1 MMTQTYYLPFYFQ
14 AVRGTNAQT
23 SGFSILP
30 YGVTVSI
37 ATLLSGS
44 LVTLS
49 GFYVPL
55 MWLGSSIFVAGGG
68 LLYTLSR
75 SNPFAKWFGYQVL
88 TGAGYGA
95 MVQIPITA
103 LQVVLS
109 AADIPLGSTLVI
121 LAQCLG
127 GSVGLAVAENV
138 FRNSLHA
145 QLLALQGVDVAA
157 VEAAGG
163 AELQDV
169 VPVGLLWPVR
179 RGFQV
184 AVSDAFLVAAGLG
197 GVAFL
202 ASLGME
208 RKRIMAKGGDAILR
222 AETSST

>member
-30 YGVTVSI
+30 YGMTVSI

-55 MWLGSSIFVAGGG
+55 MWLGSGIFVAGGG

-75 SNPFAKWFGYQVL
+75 SSPFAKWFGYQVL

-95 MVQIPITA
+95 MVQITITA

-109 AADIPLGSTLVI
+109 AEDIPLGSTLVI

-127 GSVGLAVAENV
+127 CSIGLAVAENV
-138 FRNSLHA
+138 FRNTLHA

-169 VPVGLLWPVR
+169 VPVGLLEPVR

-184 AVSDAFLVAAGLG
+184 AVSDAFLVAVGLG
-197 GVAFL
+197 RVAFL

>member
-14 AVRGTNAQT
+14 AVRGTNPQT

-30 YGVTVSI
+30 YGVAVSI

-55 MWLGSSIFVAGGG
+55 MWLGSGIFVAGGG

-75 SNPFAKWFGYQVL
+75 SSPFAKWFGYQVL
-88 TGAGYGA
+88 TGVGYGA
-95 MVQIPITA
+95 MVQTTITA

-109 AADIPLGSTLVI
+109 AEDIPLGSTLMI

-138 FRNSLHA
+138 FSEF
-145 QLLALQGVDVAA
+145 AA
-157 VEAAGG
+157 RTASCAPGG
-163 AELQDV
+163 
-169 VPVGLLWPVR
+169 
-179 RGFQV
+179 
-184 AVSDAFLVAAGLG
+184 
-197 GVAFL
+197 
-202 ASLGME
+202 
-208 RKRIMAKGGDAILR
+208 
-222 AETSST
+222 